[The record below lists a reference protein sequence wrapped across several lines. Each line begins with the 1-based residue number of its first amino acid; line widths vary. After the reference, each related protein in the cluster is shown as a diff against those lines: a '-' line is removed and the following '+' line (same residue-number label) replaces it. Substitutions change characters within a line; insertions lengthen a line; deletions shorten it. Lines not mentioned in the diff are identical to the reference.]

1 MIIQCPHCQTNYR
14 LEEKSVGDRPNL
26 HFRCNKCGQDFSIA
40 LPPSAGPNTAAR
52 HVPVQQH
59 DEFNRRLRTVAA
71 PLPHSPDSLKATMIR
86 GNSRPWLDQGKV
98 ISLVVLDGPLKGQ
111 VFPLTKPRVLL
122 GRSEADIVLDDSEVS
137 RKHCAI
143 EVHGTSAVLADLGST
158 NGTFVD
164 DERIE
169 TYQLQHMSE
178 FRLGS
183 TVVMFS
189 ARAKD

>member
-1 MIIQCPHCQTNYR
+1 MTIECPDCKTNYR
-14 LEEKSVGDRPNL
+14 LAEEHSNSQSSL
-26 HFRCNKCGQDFSIA
+26 QFRCANCGSNFSVPPLTVP
-40 LPPSAGPNTAAR
+40 LPSRP
-52 HVPVQQH
+52 VPVQQH
-59 DEFNRRLRTVAA
+59 GEFSKRLRPSA
-71 PLPHSPDSLKATMIR
+71 PPPTADSLKATMMTR
-86 GNSRPWLDQGKV
+86 SAKPWLDANKV
-98 ISLVVLDGPLKGQ
+98 TALVVIDGPLKGQ
-111 VFPLTKPRVLL
+111 VFPILKPRVLL
-122 GRSEADIVLDDSEVS
+122 GRAEADIVLEDSEIS

-143 EVHGTSAVLADLGST
+143 EVHGTSAMVADLGST

-169 TYQLQHMSE
+169 TSQLQHMSE

>member
-1 MIIQCPHCQTNYR
+1 MIIQCLHCQTNYR
-14 LEEKSVGDRPNL
+14 LEEKPVGDRHNL
-26 HFRCNKCGQDFSIA
+26 QFRCNQCGKNFSIV
-40 LPPSAGPNTAAR
+40 LPQLSGPNMPAR
-52 HVPVQQH
+52 SIPVQQH
-59 DEFNRRLRTVAA
+59 DEFNRRLRTVTA
-71 PLPHSPDSLKATMIR
+71 PPSSQDSLKATMIR
-86 GNSRPWLDQGKV
+86 SNSRPWLDQNKV

-111 VFPLTKPRVLL
+111 VFPVTKPKLLL
-122 GRSEADIVLDDSEVS
+122 GRSDGDIILEDPEIS

-164 DERIE
+164 DERID
-169 TYQLQHMSE
+169 THQLLHMSE

>member
-1 MIIQCPHCQTNYR
+1 MI
-14 LEEKSVGDRPNL
+14 K
-26 HFRCNKCGQDFSIA
+26 
-40 LPPSAGPNTAAR
+40 
-52 HVPVQQH
+52 
-59 DEFNRRLRTVAA
+59 
-71 PLPHSPDSLKATMIR
+71 
-86 GNSRPWLDQGKV
+86 GNSTPWLDQNKV

-111 VFPLTKPRVLL
+111 VFPVTKPKLLL
-122 GRSEADIVLDDSEVS
+122 GRSEGDIVLEDPEIS

-143 EVHGTSAVLADLGST
+143 EVRGTSAVLADLGST

-164 DERIE
+164 DERID
-169 TYQLQHMSE
+169 THQLQHMSE

>member
-1 MIIQCPHCQTNYR
+1 MMTR
-14 LEEKSVGDRPNL
+14 
-26 HFRCNKCGQDFSIA
+26 
-40 LPPSAGPNTAAR
+40 SA
-52 HVPVQQH
+52 
-59 DEFNRRLRTVAA
+59 
-71 PLPHSPDSLKATMIR
+71 K
-86 GNSRPWLDQGKV
+86 PWLDANKV
-98 ISLVVLDGPLKGQ
+98 TSLVVIDGPLKGQ
-111 VFPLTKPRVLL
+111 VFPILKPRVLL
-122 GRSEADIVLDDSEVS
+122 GRAEADIVLEDSEIS

-143 EVHGTSAVLADLGST
+143 EVHGTSAMVADLGST

-169 TYQLQHMSE
+169 TSQLQHMSE

>member
-14 LEEKSVGDRPNL
+14 LEEKPVGDRPNL
-26 HFRCNKCGQDFSIA
+26 QFRCNKCGEDFSLA
-40 LPPSAGPNTAAR
+40 LPPSAVPNTAAR
-52 HVPVQQH
+52 PVPVQQH
-59 DEFNRRLRTVAA
+59 DEFNRRLRTVA
-71 PLPHSPDSLKATMIR
+71 PPPPPSPDPLKATMIR
-86 GNSRPWLDQGKV
+86 GNIRPWLDQDKV

-111 VFPLTKPRVLL
+111 VFPLTKPKVLL

-164 DERIE
+164 DEKIE
-169 TYQLQHMSE
+169 THQLQHMSE

>member
-1 MIIQCPHCQTNYR
+1 
-14 LEEKSVGDRPNL
+14 
-26 HFRCNKCGQDFSIA
+26 
-40 LPPSAGPNTAAR
+40 
-52 HVPVQQH
+52 
-59 DEFNRRLRTVAA
+59 
-71 PLPHSPDSLKATMIR
+71 MIR
-86 GNSRPWLDQGKV
+86 GNSRPWLDQDKV

-111 VFPLTKPRVLL
+111 VFPLTKPKVLL

-164 DERIE
+164 DEQIE
-169 TYQLQHMSE
+169 THQLQHMSE